1 MNSSKLEEKILE
13 LRPHYSNKYRA
24 MIEAI
29 SNKGG
34 KTGTGDI
41 AQFGAFYQT
50 FMYACIIGVRL
61 GTPKYFDAQETTT
74 EFAVMYKWKPTQIRD
89 YVIMMMLNRSGSF
102 GYEWIDL
109 ENAED
114 ETIAKFLRA
123 LENEIEGYAN
133 AGFEY
138 LIKLW
143 NEERVL
149 FQSPTIFVDILMNLK
164 NNNSKN

>member
-1 MNSSKLEEKILE
+1 MNSSKLEEKILD
-13 LRPHYSNKYRA
+13 LRPHYSDKYRA

-29 SNKGG
+29 SNKGE
-34 KTGTGDI
+34 KTGTGNI

-61 GTPKYFDAQETTT
+61 GRPKYFEAQEATT

-89 YVIMMMLNRSGSF
+89 YIIMMMLNRSGSF
-102 GYEWIDL
+102 GYEWINL
-109 ENAED
+109 ENADD
-114 ETIAKFLRA
+114 ETIVGFLRA

-138 LIKLW
+138 LYKKW
-143 NEERVL
+143 VEERVI
-149 FQSPTIFVDILMNLK
+149 FSSPTIFVDILSNIK
-164 NNNSKN
+164 EEAK

>member
-1 MNSSKLEEKILE
+1 MNSSKLEEKILD
-13 LRPHYSNKYRA
+13 LRPHYSDKYRA

-29 SNKGG
+29 SNKGE
-34 KTGTGDI
+34 KTGTGNI

-61 GTPKYFDAQETTT
+61 GRPKYFEAQEATT

-89 YVIMMMLNRSGSF
+89 YIIMMMLNRSGTF

-109 ENAED
+109 ENADD
-114 ETIAKFLRA
+114 EAIAKFLCA

-133 AGFEY
+133 AGFDY
-138 LIKLW
+138 LFKKW
-143 NEERVL
+143 QEERIS
-149 FQSPTIFVDILMNLK
+149 FSSPTVFVDILQDL
-164 NNNSKN
+164 

>member
-1 MNSSKLEEKILE
+1 MNSSKLEEKILD
-13 LRPHYSNKYRA
+13 LRPHYSDKYRA

-29 SNKGG
+29 SNKGE
-34 KTGTGDI
+34 KTGTGNI

-61 GTPKYFDAQETTT
+61 GRPKYFEAQEATT

-89 YVIMMMLNRSGSF
+89 YIIMMMLNPSDSF

-109 ENAED
+109 ENADD
-114 ETIAKFLRA
+114 EAIAKFLRA

-133 AGFEY
+133 AGFDY
-138 LIKLW
+138 LFKKW
-143 NEERVL
+143 QEERIS
-149 FQSPTIFVDILMNLK
+149 FSSPTVFVDILQDL
-164 NNNSKN
+164 

>member
-29 SNKGG
+29 SNKGE

-61 GTPKYFDAQETTT
+61 GTPKYFDAKETTT
-74 EFAVMYKWKPTQIRD
+74 EFTVMYKWKPTQIRD

-109 ENAED
+109 ENAND
-114 ETIAKFLRA
+114 ETIAKFLRS

-133 AGFEY
+133 AGFDY
-138 LIKLW
+138 LYKKW
-143 NEERVL
+143 QEERIS
-149 FQSPTIFVDILMNLK
+149 FSSPTVFVDILQDL
-164 NNNSKN
+164 

>member
-1 MNSSKLEEKILE
+1 MNSSKLEEKILD
-13 LRPHYSNKYRA
+13 LRPHYSDKYRA

-29 SNKGG
+29 SNKGE
-34 KTGTGDI
+34 KTGTGNI

-61 GTPKYFDAQETTT
+61 GRPKYFEAQEATT

-89 YVIMMMLNRSGSF
+89 YIIMMMLNRSGSF

-109 ENAED
+109 ENADD
-114 ETIAKFLRA
+114 ETVTNFIRA
-123 LENEIEGYAN
+123 LEKEIEGYAN

-138 LIKLW
+138 LQKKW
-143 NEERVL
+143 DEERV
-149 FQSPTIFVDILMNLK
+149 FFSSPTVFFDILKDLQTK
-164 NNNSKN
+164 

>member
-1 MNSSKLEEKILE
+1 MNSSKLEEKILD
-13 LRPHYSNKYRA
+13 LRPHYSDKYRA

-29 SNKGG
+29 SNKGE
-34 KTGTGDI
+34 KTGTGNI

-61 GTPKYFDAQETTT
+61 GKPKYFELQEATT

-89 YVIMMMLNRSGSF
+89 YIIMMMLNRSGNF

-109 ENAED
+109 ENADD
-114 ETIAKFLRA
+114 EAIAKFLRA

-133 AGFEY
+133 AGFDY
-138 LIKLW
+138 LFKKW
-143 NEERVL
+143 QEERIS
-149 FQSPTIFVDILMNLK
+149 FSSPTVFVDILQDL
-164 NNNSKN
+164 

>member
-1 MNSSKLEEKILE
+1 MNSSKLEEKILD
-13 LRPHYSNKYRA
+13 LRPHYSDKYRA

-29 SNKGG
+29 SNKGE
-34 KTGTGDI
+34 KTGTGNI

-61 GTPKYFDAQETTT
+61 GRPKYFEAQEATT

-89 YVIMMMLNRSGSF
+89 YIIMMMLNRSDSF

-109 ENAED
+109 ENADD
-114 ETIAKFLRA
+114 EAIAKFLRA

-133 AGFEY
+133 AGFDY
-138 LIKLW
+138 LFKEW
-143 NEERVL
+143 QEERIS
-149 FQSPTIFVDILMNLK
+149 FSSPTVFVDILQDL
-164 NNNSKN
+164 

>member
-1 MNSSKLEEKILE
+1 MNSSKLEKKILD
-13 LRPHYSNKYRA
+13 LRPHYSDKYRA

-29 SNKGG
+29 SNKGE
-34 KTGTGDI
+34 KTGTGNI

-61 GTPKYFDAQETTT
+61 GRPKYFEAQEATT

-89 YVIMMMLNRSGSF
+89 YIIMMMLNRSGSF

-109 ENAED
+109 ENADD
-114 ETIAKFLRA
+114 EAIAKFLRT

-133 AGFEY
+133 AGFDY
-138 LIKLW
+138 LFKKW
-143 NEERVL
+143 QEERIS
-149 FQSPTIFVDILMNLK
+149 FSSPTVFVDILQNL
-164 NNNSKN
+164 

>member
-1 MNSSKLEEKILE
+1 MNSSKLEEKILD
-13 LRPHYSNKYRA
+13 LRPHYSDKYRA

-29 SNKGG
+29 SNKGE
-34 KTGTGDI
+34 KTGTGNI

-61 GTPKYFDAQETTT
+61 GRPKYFEAQEATT

-89 YVIMMMLNRSGSF
+89 YIIMMMLNRSGSF
-102 GYEWIDL
+102 GYDWIDL
-109 ENAED
+109 ENADD

-133 AGFEY
+133 ARFDY
-138 LIKLW
+138 LYNKW
-143 NEERVL
+143 QVERISFSSSTV
-149 FQSPTIFVDILMNLK
+149 FVDILQDL
-164 NNNSKN
+164 

>member
-13 LRPHYSNKYRA
+13 LRPHYSDKYRA

-29 SNKGG
+29 SNKGE
-34 KTGTGDI
+34 KTGTGNI

-61 GTPKYFDAQETTT
+61 GRPKYFEAQETTT

-89 YVIMMMLNRSGSF
+89 YIIMMMLNRSDSF

-109 ENAED
+109 ENADD
-114 ETIAKFLRA
+114 EAIAKFLRA

-133 AGFEY
+133 AGFDY
-138 LIKLW
+138 LFKKW
-143 NEERVL
+143 QEERIS
-149 FQSPTIFVDILMNLK
+149 FSSPTVFVDILQDL
-164 NNNSKN
+164 

>member
-13 LRPHYSNKYRA
+13 LRPHYSDKYRA

-29 SNKGG
+29 SNKGE
-34 KTGTGDI
+34 KTGIGNI

-61 GTPKYFDAQETTT
+61 GRPKYFEVQEATT

-89 YVIMMMLNRSGSF
+89 YIIMMMFNRSGSF

-109 ENAED
+109 ENADD

-133 AGFEY
+133 AGFDY
-138 LIKLW
+138 LYKKW
-143 NEERVL
+143 QEERIS
-149 FQSPTIFVDILMNLK
+149 FSSPTVFVDILQDL
-164 NNNSKN
+164 

>member
-1 MNSSKLEEKILE
+1 MNSSKLEEKILD
-13 LRPHYSNKYRA
+13 LRPHYSDKYRA
-24 MIEAI
+24 MIETI
-29 SNKGG
+29 SNKGE
-34 KTGTGDI
+34 KTGTGNI

-61 GTPKYFDAQETTT
+61 GKPKYFEAQEATT

-89 YVIMMMLNRSGSF
+89 YIIMMMLNRSGSF

-109 ENAED
+109 ENADD
-114 ETIAKFLRA
+114 ETVTKFLCA

-138 LIKLW
+138 LHKKW
-143 NEERVL
+143 ETERVS
-149 FQSPTIFVDILMNLK
+149 FTSPMVFVDILQDL
-164 NNNSKN
+164 

>member
-1 MNSSKLEEKILE
+1 MNSSKLEEKILD
-13 LRPHYSNKYRA
+13 LRPHYSDKYRA

-29 SNKGG
+29 SNKGE
-34 KTGTGDI
+34 KTGTGNI

-61 GTPKYFDAQETTT
+61 GKPKYFEPQEETT

-89 YVIMMMLNRSGSF
+89 YIIMMMLNRSGSF

-109 ENAED
+109 ENAND
-114 ETIAKFLRA
+114 ETIAKFLRS

-133 AGFEY
+133 AGFDY
-138 LIKLW
+138 LYKKW
-143 NEERVL
+143 QEERIS
-149 FQSPTIFVDILMNLK
+149 FSSPTVFVDILQDL
-164 NNNSKN
+164 

>member
-1 MNSSKLEEKILE
+1 
-13 LRPHYSNKYRA
+13 
-24 MIEAI
+24 
-29 SNKGG
+29 
-34 KTGTGDI
+34 
-41 AQFGAFYQT
+41 
-50 FMYACIIGVRL
+50 
-61 GTPKYFDAQETTT
+61 
-74 EFAVMYKWKPTQIRD
+74 
-89 YVIMMMLNRSGSF
+89 MMMLNRSGSF

>member
-1 MNSSKLEEKILE
+1 MNSSKLEEKILD
-13 LRPHYSNKYRA
+13 LRPHYSDKYRV

-29 SNKGG
+29 SNKGE
-34 KTGTGDI
+34 KTGTGNI

-61 GTPKYFDAQETTT
+61 GRPKYFEAQEATT

-89 YVIMMMLNRSGSF
+89 YIIMMMLNRSGSF

-109 ENAED
+109 ENADD
-114 ETIAKFLRA
+114 EAIAKFLRT

-133 AGFEY
+133 AGFDY
-138 LIKLW
+138 LFKKW
-143 NEERVL
+143 QEERIS
-149 FQSPTIFVDILMNLK
+149 FSSPTVFVDILQNL
-164 NNNSKN
+164 

>member
-1 MNSSKLEEKILE
+1 MNSSKLEEKILD
-13 LRPHYSNKYRA
+13 LRPHYSDKYRA

-29 SNKGG
+29 SNKGE
-34 KTGTGDI
+34 KTGTGNI

-61 GTPKYFDAQETTT
+61 GRPKYFEAQETTT

-89 YVIMMMLNRSGSF
+89 YIIMMMLNRSGSF
-102 GYEWIDL
+102 GYDWIDL
-109 ENAED
+109 ENADD

-133 AGFEY
+133 AGFDY
-138 LIKLW
+138 LYKKWQVVRISFSSST
-143 NEERVL
+143 V
-149 FQSPTIFVDILMNLK
+149 FVDILQDL
-164 NNNSKN
+164 

>member
-1 MNSSKLEEKILE
+1 MNSSKLEEKILD
-13 LRPHYSNKYRA
+13 LRPHYSDKYRA

-29 SNKGG
+29 SNKGE
-34 KTGTGDI
+34 KTGAGNI

-61 GTPKYFDAQETTT
+61 GRPKYFEAQEATT

-89 YVIMMMLNRSGSF
+89 YIIMMMLNRSGSF

-109 ENAED
+109 ENADD

-133 AGFEY
+133 AGFDY
-138 LIKLW
+138 LFKKW
-143 NEERVL
+143 QEERIS
-149 FQSPTIFVDILMNLK
+149 FSSPTVFVDILQDL
-164 NNNSKN
+164 

>member
-1 MNSSKLEEKILE
+1 MNSSKLEEKILD
-13 LRPHYSNKYRA
+13 LRPHYSDKYRA

-29 SNKGG
+29 SNKGE
-34 KTGTGDI
+34 KIGTGNI

-61 GTPKYFDAQETTT
+61 GRPKYFEAQEATT

-89 YVIMMMLNRSGSF
+89 YIIMMMLNRSGSF

-109 ENAED
+109 ENADD
-114 ETIAKFLRA
+114 ETIVGFLRA

-133 AGFEY
+133 AGFDY
-138 LIKLW
+138 LYKKW
-143 NEERVL
+143 VEERVI
-149 FQSPTIFVDILMNLK
+149 FSSPTIFVDILSNIK
-164 NNNSKN
+164 EEAK

>member
-1 MNSSKLEEKILE
+1 MNSSKLEEKILD
-13 LRPHYSNKYRA
+13 LRPHYSDKYRA

-29 SNKGG
+29 SNKGE
-34 KTGTGDI
+34 KTGIGNI

-61 GTPKYFDAQETTT
+61 GRPKYFEVQEATT

-89 YVIMMMLNRSGSF
+89 YIIMMMFNRSGSF

-109 ENAED
+109 ENADD
-114 ETIAKFLRA
+114 ETMAKFLRA

-133 AGFEY
+133 AGFDY
-138 LIKLW
+138 LYKKW
-143 NEERVL
+143 QEERIS
-149 FQSPTIFVDILMNLK
+149 FSSPTVFVDILQDL
-164 NNNSKN
+164 